1 MHPIQTEIRISDL
14 LALVKTAEV
23 KFYICHNVAYMLKG
37 ELEKNEDFAEK
48 FAKLKDI
55 QIECGMPELINS
67 GYYYYIYQ
75 AMGGGTYLHE
85 MALCSQVMA
94 QLNHYIQKIFPDAL
108 TWQHNLSDKVLQ
120 QCVENPLDM
129 MFSEYQLFQLK
140 SRIGLLEKILEIDP
154 EAVISIN
161 L

>member
-1 MHPIQTEIRISDL
+1 MNPIQTEIRISDL

-48 FAKLKDI
+48 FAALKASQI
-55 QIECGMPELINS
+55 QCGMPDLINS
-67 GYYYYIYQ
+67 GYYYYVYQ
-75 AMGGGTYLHE
+75 TMENDVRSNEL
-85 MALCSQVMA
+85 ALCSQVMA

-108 TWQHNLSDKVLQ
+108 TWQHNLSEGVLK

-129 MFSEYQLFQLK
+129 MFTEYQLK

>member
-1 MHPIQTEIRISDL
+1 MNPIQTEIRFSDL

-48 FAKLKDI
+48 FAKLKESQI
-55 QIECGMPELINS
+55 QWVRPDLINS
-67 GYYYYIYQ
+67 GYYFYIYNT
-75 AMGGGTYLHE
+75 MEDNFHSDEL
-85 MALCSQVMA
+85 ALCSQVMA

-108 TWQHNLSDKVLQ
+108 TWQYNLSDTVLQ
-120 QCVENPLDM
+120 QCVDNHLDM
-129 MFSEYQLFQLK
+129 MFAEYQLK